1 MYKHLQMHL
10 VRALELDFCSNCEY
24 ESTTMLFEASRTAFS
39 SCSQCSRSSS
49 LQVYLQARTQLCVIF
64 GMPKKPA
71 SNVPSAAKLTPRGAA
86 TEHTKTELRAN
97 VSLAGTRR
105 KAAHNIVTVL
115 PAHTVVSKQ
124 WKRGVLKPLLKRFRI
139 RGKWRHW

>member
-1 MYKHLQMHL
+1 MFSMLSVL
-10 VRALELDFCSNCEY
+10 VL
-24 ESTTMLFEASRTAFS
+24 ASISASPDTVVCHIWHAK
-39 SCSQCSRSSS
+39 
-49 LQVYLQARTQLCVIF
+49 
-64 GMPKKPA
+64 KKPA
-71 SNVPSAAKLTPRGAA
+71 SNVPSAAKLTPQGAA
-86 TEHTKTELRAN
+86 TEHVKTELRAD

-105 KAAHNIVTVL
+105 KAVHNIVTVL